1 MSLDEAGM
9 MDVTGIG
16 GVFQAGTSWVR
27 VLISIPTRSRVK
39 VGVLRFDF
47 NYHISQY
54 IFFTWHDD

>member
-39 VGVLRFDF
+39 VVVP
-47 NYHISQY
+47 
-54 IFFTWHDD
+54 